1 VPRGPRRLHAAAVDA
16 WFGGDP
22 AHALALLGDAE
33 AAQRAGADRDE
44 VTAAQVELLR
54 AQIMLRCD
62 NVTDAYETLLA
73 AATRF
78 EPHSIQLATRAHVAA
93 GMAAWFAG
101 DLRRFGQA
109 AERASEVVGERADEL
124 APTVRLGLHY
134 LTGLAAQFAGRTE
147 EAAGPLKSVVDAA
160 LVVNDPSALVLAA
173 GCAMSGG
180 GPGPGACAGHA
191 RSQRRPRHRRR
202 GDHPA
207 RHRDPHRVGLLE
219 RALPAQ

>member
-1 VPRGPRRLHAAAVDA
+1 
-16 WFGGDP
+16 
-22 AHALALLGDAE
+22 
-33 AAQRAGADRDE
+33 

-101 DLRRFGQA
+101 DLARFGQA
-109 AERASEVVGERADEL
+109 AERASKVVGERADEL

-134 LTGLAAQFAGRTE
+134 LTGLAAQFAGRTD

-160 LVVNDPSALVLAA
+160 LVVNDPSALVLAGRVRDVRRRPGPRA
-173 GCAMSGG
+173 RVGHPRPQR
-180 GPGPGACAGHA
+180 GPG
-191 RSQRRPRHRRR
+191 HRRQR
-202 GDHPA
+202 DHPA
-207 RHRDPHRVGLLE
+207 RGRDPHRGRLLE
-219 RALPAQ
+219 RSLPAQ